1 MTGNVQSFDAERRGA
16 ALVVDDEPHV
26 RAAMAR
32 GLAALGFA
40 VLQAADAGQALAL
53 ADSLRSSLELVFSD
67 VMMPGMNGC
76 ELRREMMRAHSA
88 KRYPTFQTVT
98 ICRGCSGS
106 SSLRRSSAMCESTVR
121 VMMNEP

>member
-1 MTGNVQSFDAERRGA
+1 MTDNVQSFDAERARRGSWSMTNRTFA
-16 ALVVDDEPHV
+16 PQW
-26 RAAMAR
+26 
-32 GLAALGFA
+32 LAAWARSDL
-40 VLQAADAGQALAL
+40 VL
-53 ADSLRSSLELVFSD
+53 SD